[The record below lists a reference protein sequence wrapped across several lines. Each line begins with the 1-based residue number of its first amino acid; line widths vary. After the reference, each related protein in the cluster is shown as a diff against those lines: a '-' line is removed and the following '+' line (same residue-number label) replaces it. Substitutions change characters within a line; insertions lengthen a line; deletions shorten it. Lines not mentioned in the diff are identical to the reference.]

1 MFRCLGLWIASL
13 VFFAESSS
21 AQIGYVQSGEA
32 SYYADVFEGRK
43 TASGEPYARAALTAA
58 HRELPFGAIV
68 RVTNTASQQTCTVCI
83 NDRGPF
89 KEGRVID
96 LSYAA
101 AEQIGLVTTGTA
113 PVRLEVIGLAEG
125 GSCAQWQETRRTAET
140 FARKFP
146 PKKTE
151 ATPPPS
157 SSGSASVSS
166 AKASGKFASPGT
178 YDLTGKPQKLAG
190 QWGVQVG
197 SFRSLA
203 NAQQAAERVKK
214 VGFSKV
220 YLQLSGTGEV
230 DHRVIVGAHKQKTA
244 AQKAATQL
252 RKKAFAPTVVQ
263 HR

>member
-1 MFRCLGLWIASL
+1 MFRSLLLWL
-13 VFFAESSS
+13 LPLLFFAEFSW
-21 AQIGYVQSGEA
+21 AQIGYVQTGEA
-32 SYYADVFEGRK
+32 SFYADVFEGRK

-68 RVTNTASQQTCTVCI
+68 RVTHTTTQQTCTVCI
-83 NDRGPF
+83 NDRGPS

-101 AEQIGLVTTGTA
+101 AEQIGLVSAGTA

-151 ATPPPS
+151 ATPPPTS
-157 SSGSASVSS
+157 TGPSATNPPKS
-166 AKASGKFASPGT
+166 SGKFASPGT
-178 YDLTGKPQKLAG
+178 YDLSGKPHRLAG

-203 NAQQAAERVKK
+203 NAQQAATRVKK
-214 VGFSKV
+214 SGFSKV
-220 YLQLSGTGEV
+220 YLQLSGTGEM
-230 DHRVIVGAHKQKTA
+230 DHRVIVGAHKQRA
-244 AQKAATQL
+244 SAQKASGQL
-252 RKKAFAPTVVQ
+252 KKKGFSPTLVQ